1 MGLIAVVALVVT
13 GPVGALIDRLGSRV
27 VARLGQRRP
36 AARRRVVLAF
46 ATSVTAFVL
55 AFTLLGISFGVGW
68 PGFNA
73 LTSSI
78 VSGPLRTQFFGI
90 NFALVNLGIGIG
102 GIVSGFLTDVDRP
115 GTFTAI
121 FLVDAACVLVPIGAA
136 ARAAAA
142 RRRPPEQAPARGA
155 RRGRHRLPRPS
166 CASRPSSGSPR
177 SPS

>member
-1 MGLIAVVALVVT
+1 MVLVWGNAAQLLGAVVSPSPPPL
-13 GPVGALIDRLGSRV
+13 P
-27 VARLGQRRP
+27 
-36 AARRRVVLAF
+36 
-46 ATSVTAFVL
+46 AFVL
-55 AFTLLGISFGVGW
+55 AFTLLGIGFGVGW

-78 VSGPLRTQFFGI
+78 VSGPVRTQFFGI

-121 FLVDAACVLVPIGAA
+121 FLVDAACVTGAHRPA

-142 RRRPPEQAPARGA
+142 RGRAPREAGGRGA
-155 RRGRHRLPRPS
+155 RRGRHRLPHHP
-166 CASRPSSGSPR
+166 AQARPSSGSPR